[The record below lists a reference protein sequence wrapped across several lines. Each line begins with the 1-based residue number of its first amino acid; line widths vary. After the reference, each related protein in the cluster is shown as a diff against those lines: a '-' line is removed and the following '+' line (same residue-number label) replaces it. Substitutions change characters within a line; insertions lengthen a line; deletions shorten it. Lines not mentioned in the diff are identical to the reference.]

1 MIDETTNERCAPGGP
16 DTLCGVPEVAPT
28 DAPRSA
34 GSGGV
39 PRLCSERGG
48 LDEKNA
54 ARLRGVANLEGEAV
68 ARLEDG
74 TTGDD
79 GHRSG
84 DSDDPE
90 ATGGVLN
97 VLDQGA
103 DYAVTAYRQGDGET
117 LVIDTEGRI
126 GPLTVVYWH
135 GHRSSPREEVSGGV
149 LSDVVDWT
157 RRTGIGLRVV
167 VPQATDDGRDWS
179 HLGPVVDWLTDS
191 TVGPVVAVAH
201 SGGFAPL
208 RELVTGPRGRELVRA
223 VVLLDAA
230 YGAPDWIEYV
240 VRAWPTVI
248 LARPGTDTART
259 AATAIQAAGAP
270 TTTFA
275 RALDLEHAAFRRGI
289 PLALRILTG
298 RP

>member
-1 MIDETTNERCAPGGP
+1 MNDENARCEAGRP
-16 DTLCGVPEVAPT
+16 DTLCGVPDVASA
-28 DAPRSA
+28 DAPRPEGP
-34 GSGGV
+34 GSLPG
-39 PRLCSERGG
+39 LCSEGGG
-48 LDEKNA
+48 LDAAGE
-54 ARLRGVANLEGEAV
+54 ARLRGVANLEDGAV
-68 ARLEDG
+68 AGIEDG
-74 TTGDD
+74 TTGHA
-79 GHRSG
+79 GYRGS

-90 ATGGVLN
+90 TTGGPVN

-103 DYAVTAYRQGDGET
+103 DYAVTAYRQGAGET

-135 GHRSSPREEVSGGV
+135 GHRSSPREDLADGV

-167 VPQATDDGRDWS
+167 MPQATDDGRDWS
-179 HLGPVVDWLTDS
+179 HLGPVAEWLTDS
-191 TVGPVVAVAH
+191 TVGPVIAVAH

-230 YGAPDWIEYV
+230 YGSPDWIEYV

-270 TTTFA
+270 PSTFA
-275 RALDLEHAAFRRGI
+275 RALDLEHAAFRRGL
-289 PLALRILTG
+289 PLALRVLTG
-298 RP
+298 KP